1 VSNKKN
7 DGNKTSRHRRKLAA
21 GAVLLGAIIVLV
33 ALFLAGR
40 DVLKRTGA
48 TGGQRAVSASVK
60 QADTGAKATLPTPD
74 TMRTGEHATTGEALP
89 HQGSSPAAP
98 TLHRGKS
105 GMSDAGAGN
114 TKIVK
119 ATVTDTASAVPK
131 QEGGASGKAVS
142 AAADS
147 TIDTSGGR
155 NSAAVRDSMSV
166 NCAGDTL
173 APWVYPEP
181 SGGLHRGTVALVF
194 VANKSC
200 DISWRFEP
208 DTLWQVW
215 SGTPVAVE
223 RTANLAFKAI
233 DRCGRV
239 MATRVEYYEITD
251 ERTDSLCPQDM
262 ELIKIGAT
270 QFCIDRYEWPNRK
283 GALPQSYISQYQAR
297 DSCFTAGKRLCSS
310 EEWSL
315 ACSGP
320 YSWNYPYGQEYERY
334 ACVTHDTTVRPS
346 GSKPEC
352 RAFFGVFD
360 MSGNLLEWT
369 STPSKDNPQFFNVMG
384 GFWQSGP
391 RSGCFDIRY
400 SYFPQNRHNPVGFRC
415 CKDIEPSK
423 K

>member
-1 VSNKKN
+1 VSNEKN
-7 DGNKTSRHRRKLAA
+7 DGKKSRGVNKKLVA
-21 GAVLLGAIIVLV
+21 GAVLSAAIIALV
-33 ALFLAGR
+33 VFSLAEREVREKAGAPGR
-40 DVLKRTGA
+40 A
-48 TGGQRAVSASVK
+48 AVK
-60 QADTGAKATLPTPD
+60 PADTGSMAVSTAPD
-74 TMRTGEHATTGEALP
+74 TARKKETEKTNETTSHHETPSIKSAARAAALAASALRYPKDRTA
-89 HQGSSPAAP
+89 SIAA
-98 TLHRGKS
+98 GK
-105 GMSDAGAGN
+105 
-114 TKIVK
+114 K
-119 ATVTDTASAVPK
+119 DTARGMASDTSTSRDTAAK
-131 QEGGASGKAVS
+131 KTLTEGAET
-142 AAADS
+142 AAAANS
-147 TIDTSGGR
+147 TMPPESIS
-155 NSAAVRDSMSV
+155 N

-173 APWVYPEP
+173 APWVYLDP
-181 SGGLHRGTVALVF
+181 SGGLHRGTVAVVF
-194 VANKSC
+194 AANKPC

-208 DTLWQVW
+208 DTAWQIW
-215 SGTPVAVE
+215 SGAPLAVE
-223 RTANLAFKAI
+223 RTATIAFKAI
-233 DRCGRV
+233 DRCGRA
-239 MATRVEYYEITD
+239 MAARLEYYEITS
-251 ERTDSLCPQDM
+251 ERTDSLCPRDM
-262 ELIKIGAT
+262 ELVKIGAT

-283 GALPQSYISQYQAR
+283 GALPQSYISQYGAR

-352 RAFFGVFD
+352 RAFFGTFD

-391 RSGCFDIRY
+391 RSGCFDTRY

-415 CKDIEPSK
+415 CKEIAPVK

>member
-1 VSNKKN
+1 MSNKKN
-7 DGNKTSRHRRKLAA
+7 SGNGISRGRRKLA
-21 GAVLLGAIIVLV
+21 LLAAMAILV
-33 ALFLAGR
+33 VLFLAGR
-40 DVLKRTGA
+40 EVLKRTGA
-48 TGGQRAVSASVK
+48 TGRQPSVSAAVK
-60 QADTGAKATLPTPD
+60 QLDTGAKAALPTPD
-74 TMRTGEHATTGEALP
+74 TMRIREQATAGEALP
-89 HQGSSPAAP
+89 HQGPSRAALP
-98 TLHRGKS
+98 RHSVKS
-105 GMSDAGAGN
+105 GSSNGDTGN
-114 TKIVK
+114 TKTIHT
-119 ATVTDTASAVPK
+119 AAADTASAGPK
-131 QEGGASGKAVS
+131 QEGGASGNPASVGV
-142 AAADS
+142 DS
-147 TIDTSGGR
+147 TVDTMGAHTG
-155 NSAAVRDSMSV
+155 AAVRDSMSV

-200 DISWRFEP
+200 DVSWRFEP

-251 ERTDSLCPQDM
+251 ERTDSLCPQNM